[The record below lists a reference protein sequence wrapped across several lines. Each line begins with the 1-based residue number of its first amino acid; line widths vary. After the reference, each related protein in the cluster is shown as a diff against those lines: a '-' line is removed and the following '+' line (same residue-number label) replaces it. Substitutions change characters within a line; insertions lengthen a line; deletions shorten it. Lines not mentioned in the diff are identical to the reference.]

1 MKRIRGFGS
10 HLYYIWRRNRPRLLL
25 LLLVATLLIVFNG
38 PRGVLQAGV
47 GMLSALPLLALQI
60 AFGLSYIVAY
70 FGFMFWFLS
79 RPRKYVTTPDDPQVG
94 LSFEEYR
101 GQPDLLDHAKTTVK
115 ILQGQDVFTKAG
127 GEMPKGM
134 LLSGRPGTGKTFL
147 AACIAAEAG
156 LPFIYI
162 DASSLRGMFWG
173 MDSLMVTKL
182 FRDARGLGRR
192 YAPEGGRGACI
203 LFMDELDS
211 IGLNRGGQQGMGIG
225 IGGMLGGGSFGLNT
239 MLNQMD
245 SMTNN
250 VEDRIS
256 RRALRWLGVLRGP
269 VPPKPIVFVIGATN
283 RPEVLDP
290 ALTRPGRLD
299 RLLEV
304 YVPDGV
310 GRRDI
315 IEHFLEK
322 VAHDPEINIDFLV
335 GDSIGWTP
343 IMIKT
348 IINEGLVHAYEDGR
362 DQLTYKDWLAAAD
375 TRTLGLRQ
383 PIRQMVDEDRRA
395 IAYHEAGH
403 AVAARYLQPENRIIK
418 ATIIRRGGALG
429 VVQPRPKEER
439 YTRHARQIESEIMV
453 FLGSRAVEEEMLKT
467 KMTGA
472 SSDLM
477 AASSLALDYCAIFGM
492 GSGLLVMPATGILS
506 YPMPVARMADAL
518 LETLMEETK
527 RLVREKAYAVH
538 AVAAALMEHGEL
550 IGTELE
556 VVFARADAANVLA
569 ARQFERKLFTLPRLF
584 EDRGPGA
591 AAVEAGSSWPATQE
605 EAAAA
610 SAVGAADPSAEVP
623 AVATAG
629 VPAVASA
636 GVPAVASAD
645 LKTPDVAGTWPAGA
659 FDEVPSVESAE
670 AARTRRLPP
679 MPPPV
684 WPAPASRGGL
694 YTPEG
699 PIDPRDPH
707 QPPRFD

>member
-10 HLYYIWRRNRPRLLL
+10 HVNYIWRRNRPRILVLLAI
-25 LLLVATLLIVFNG
+25 ATALIVFNG
-38 PRGVLQAGV
+38 PRGVVQAGI

-115 ILQGQDVFTKAG
+115 ILQGQEIFTKAG

-250 VEDRIS
+250 VEDRLS
-256 RRALRWLGVLRGP
+256 RRALRWLGLLRGP

-322 VAHDPEINIDFLV
+322 VAHEPDINIDFLV

-348 IINEGLVHAYEDGR
+348 IINEGLVHAYEEGR

-383 PIRQMVDEDRRA
+383 PIRQMVDEDKRA

-429 VVQPRPKEER
+429 VVQPRPREER

-453 FLGSRAVEEEMLKT
+453 FLGSRAVEEEMLRT

-492 GSGLLVMPATGILS
+492 GSGLLVMPATGILA

-556 VVFARADAANVLA
+556 TVFARADAANVLA
-569 ARQFERKLFTLPRLF
+569 ARPFERKLFTLPRLF
-584 EDRGPGA
+584 EDRSGA
-591 AAVEAGSSWPATQE
+591 AAVEAGSSWPATQD

-610 SAVGAADPSAEVP
+610 SAVEG
-623 AVATAG
+623 VAGSRTG
-629 VPAVASA
+629 E
-636 GVPAVASAD
+636 AD
-645 LKTPDVAGTWPAGA
+645 LGGSWPPDALEDV
-659 FDEVPSVESAE
+659 
-670 AARTRRLPP
+670 
-679 MPPPV
+679 
-684 WPAPASRGGL
+684 
-694 YTPEG
+694 
-699 PIDPRDPH
+699 PRDPH